1 MGVPSAPCG
10 HPAGSALDPGGRG
23 RCADLAP
30 NVVLLYKAKNRG
42 RRTRRIFRWRFRIWP
57 PPTGNGSP
65 GRWRSCSLTI
75 TGWQSCDGRGGAEA
89 ARRELG
95 KNCRQGFGVIWRT
108 VKMQPV
114 ATRLE
119 TGFAHGP
126 REMRWQVGASYDERR
141 GRGGVGLK
149 IDGIQSVGRRR
160 TGEARDA
167 SAEFSASPRSW
178 AILRVSVRRPWPM
191 GVRG

>member
-1 MGVPSAPCG
+1 
-10 HPAGSALDPGGRG
+10 
-23 RCADLAP
+23 
-30 NVVLLYKAKNRG
+30 
-42 RRTRRIFRWRFRIWP
+42 FRIWP

-95 KNCRQGFGVIWRT
+95 KDCRQGFGVIWRT

-167 SAEFSASPRSW
+167 SANSAHRRGAGLYSEFQCDGPGPW
-178 AILRVSVRRPWPM
+178 AYVDD
-191 GVRG
+191 RGGHARHA